1 MALGRM
7 TAWVLALLLAVA
19 GGPGD
24 ARAATGTATAARAPE
39 GYVRLTFAFDQL
51 PKSDVRLSNGV
62 LVVNFGAPVQ
72 LETAGLSKGLGDLV
86 GVVRRDPDGSAL
98 RMALNRA
105 MKLNVIEAGE
115 TLYVDLLPP
124 NWAGMPPGP
133 PKEALAALGQEARAA
148 RAARIEAERRRL
160 MKLTPLTVQGATNP
174 TFRRLVFKLDDSVPA
189 DLRRIGDMALLTIGA
204 PLPFDLAA
212 AKARLPAA
220 LTAIGVERSEGAIT
234 VTVPAPKAVA
244 VRGFRE
250 DGSYILDIDRAEDDR
265 DPSAAAVSAAPVAA
279 PHDEP
284 APAAPASAAHAE
296 TPAPAPERPAPVTAQ
311 AAPKPAAKPLLAA
324 APARA
329 EPEANLHRIAEPAPV
344 PAAAPVAMAAST
356 PSPAPSESP
365 PAPVKSTPASAALSF
380 SGESIRIAFPFG
392 KATAAAVALRGRTL
406 WAVFDDA
413 GPIAVDGLVAASRG
427 AIEAVEPFAVERG
440 QALRMRLREP
450 RFVTAAQDGGSW
462 VVSLGDDMVGAAEPV
477 RFAPDFSRAGRAALV
492 AKVDGVGTVRRLAD
506 PEVGDELIV
515 ATLQAPARGALRP
528 QAFVELTLLPTAHG
542 VVVAPLADDV
552 RLVAA
557 LDDLRIE
564 RDAGLALS
572 RVEPT
577 VSAVASD
584 ATPLVLGEAAAEE
597 TAGPYLKRERAL
609 LEAASLSPPEAR
621 TDARVALARFYLLRG
636 MVADAKAVLDA
647 AVSDDPLSEREA
659 DVALLRGAAA
669 AALDRPKLARAILSA
684 PALALN
690 PEAALWRAQVEWSDG
705 RPEPAR
711 AAFRQGRSAL
721 GGLPPMVRARF
732 VELEV
737 ELALDAGDAATAA
750 AALDQLDVL
759 PAPRGLAARE
769 VLRGRVLATLDQP
782 DRAFAA
788 FAVVARGHDPI
799 AAAEAELRQVE
810 LGLQTGKT
818 PATDGVAALE
828 RLVTGW
834 RGDWIEA
841 EALAKL
847 AGLYAD
853 AERWR
858 DAFTTLKTAVQA
870 FPDAD
875 ETRALQDRMQARF
888 TDLFLG
894 GAVDRMPKLDALALF
909 YDFQELSPTGR
920 RGDEL
925 VRRLADKLV
934 EVDLLDQAADLLEYQ
949 VDHRLT
955 GAARA
960 QVASRAALVQLMN
973 GRPADAVRLLQK
985 TRQADLP
992 ASLVRSRLLLE
1003 ARALAQTGRPEL
1015 ALEMAEGLEGRDG
1028 ARLKADILWSA
1039 HRWREAGEAL
1049 EASLGAAWRAAEPLD
1064 AASRADVMRV
1074 AIALSLA
1081 DDALGLDRI
1090 RQKFAPKMADSRDA
1104 QAFEIVTA
1112 PIEARG
1118 EAFREIARSIA
1129 ATSLLEGFLKEYRS
1143 RDGEPAKPGAD
1154 HAADASASRPG

>member
-1 MALGRM
+1 M
-7 TAWVLALLLAVA
+7 LALLLAIA

-39 GYVRLTFAFDQL
+39 GYVRLTFAFDQA
-51 PKSDVRLSNGV
+51 PKTDVRLSNGV
-62 LVVNFGAPVQ
+62 LVVNFGGPVQ
-72 LETAGLSKGLGDLV
+72 LETAGLTKGLGDLV

-148 RAARIEAERRRL
+148 RAARIEAERRRV

-220 LTAIGVERSEGAIT
+220 LTAIGVERSDGAIT

-265 DPSAAAVSAAPVAA
+265 DPSAATVAAAPVAA
-279 PHDEP
+279 SHDEP
-284 APAAPASAAHAE
+284 EPSTPASAPHAE
-296 TPAPAPERPAPVTAQ
+296 APAPAPERPAPV
-311 AAPKPAAKPLLAA
+311 AAKPAARPLPSAAPVHAEHAA
-324 APARA
+324 AGT
-329 EPEANLHRIAEPAPV
+329 RIVEPAP
-344 PAAAPVAMAAST
+344 AAAAVALAASA
-356 PSPAPSESP
+356 PAPAPSESSS
-365 PAPVKSTPASAALSF
+365 APVKSASASAALSF

-406 WAVFDDA
+406 WAVFDDV

-477 RFAPDFSRAGRAALV
+477 RFAPDFSRAGRAALA

-584 ATPLVLGEAAAEE
+584 ATPLVLGEAAAEA

-609 LEAASLSPPEAR
+609 LEAASLSSPDAR

-636 MVADAKAVLDA
+636 MAADAKAVLDA
-647 AVSDDPLSEREA
+647 AVGDDPLSEREA
-659 DVALLRGAAA
+659 EVALLRGAAA
-669 AALDRPKLARAILSA
+669 AALDRPKLARAILSV
-684 PALALN
+684 PALAMN

-711 AAFRQGRSAL
+711 AAFRQGRPAL
-721 GGLPPMVRARF
+721 GGLPPAVRARF

-759 PAPRGLAARE
+759 PALRGLAARE
-769 VLRGRVLATLDQP
+769 VLRGRVLAALDQP

-788 FAVVARGHDPI
+788 FAVVARGPDPI

-818 PATDGVAALE
+818 PATEGVAALE

-847 AGLYAD
+847 SGLYAD

-858 DAFTTLKTAVQA
+858 DAFSTLKTAVQA

-875 ETRALQDRMQARF
+875 ETRALQDRMQERF

-894 GAVDRMPKLDALALF
+894 SAVDRMPKLDALALF

-925 VRRLADKLV
+925 ARRLADKLV

-1039 HRWREAGEAL
+1039 NRWREAGEAL
-1049 EASLGAAWRAAEPLD
+1049 EASLGAAWRAADPLD
-1064 AASRADVMRV
+1064 TASRADVMRV

-1143 RDGEPAKPGAD
+1143 RDREPAKPGAD
-1154 HAADASASRPG
+1154 QAADASVSRPG